1 MALMSAQNAA
11 EIRKASKP
19 QLSSL
24 PDSPAVVSEE
34 GELWKVLDLK
44 TLRPALVPGMAAL
57 AREIR
62 VLKRCCNGQLKV
74 SELWRPRKA
83 EQ

>member
-1 MALMSAQNAA
+1 MVLMSAQNAA
-11 EIRKASKP
+11 EMKKASKP

-44 TLRPALVPGMAAL
+44 TLRPALVPGMVAL
-57 AREIR
+57 ATEIP
-62 VLKRCCNGQLKV
+62 VLKRCCNG
-74 SELWRPRKA
+74 
-83 EQ
+83 

>member
-1 MALMSAQNAA
+1 MALMYAQNAA
-11 EIRKASKP
+11 EIRRVSKP

-44 TLRPALVPGMAAL
+44 TLRPALVPGMVAL
-57 AREIR
+57 ATEIR

>member
-1 MALMSAQNAA
+1 MALMYAQNAA
-11 EIRKASKP
+11 EIRRVSKP

-24 PDSPAVVSEE
+24 PDSPAVASEE

>member
-11 EIRKASKP
+11 GIRKASNP

-24 PDSPAVVSEE
+24 PESPAVVSEE
-34 GELWKVLDLK
+34 GELWKVLDLR
-44 TLRPALVPGMAAL
+44 TLRQVLAPEMVAL

-62 VLKRCCNGQLKV
+62 ILKRCCNGQLKV
-74 SELWRPRKA
+74 SEL
-83 EQ
+83 

>member
-1 MALMSAQNAA
+1 MAPMSAQNAA
-11 EIRKASKP
+11 EIQKASKS

-34 GELWKVLDLK
+34 GELWKVLDLR
-44 TLRPALVPGMAAL
+44 TLRPALAPGMVAL
-57 AREIR
+57 AREIL